1 MSNFFEYALWEFS
14 DPNKK
19 RISLEEFHNKVLSH
33 FPSIHYYYLY
43 EPVKTKIIKQKNFE
57 SDRVK
62 FPLMVWFLDKNQI
75 FKELYSFF
83 DKVVEAIKEL
93 S

>member
-19 RISLEEFHNKVLSH
+19 RISQGEFHNKVLSH
-33 FPSIHYYYLY
+33 FPSIYYYLY
-43 EPVKTKIIKQKNFE
+43 EPVKTKIIKQKNSE